1 MTNKTILIQVR
12 IPEHLVRIIDTLQD
26 QGIYMNRTEVIMDG
40 VRRLV
45 KAYQTE
51 DLLKLA
57 VFRSLH
63 GKKGTTSF
71 SDIAY
76 EYDPIEVESAISKAF
91 HTDSIDEFID
101 EVRR

>member
-1 MTNKTILIQVR
+1 
-12 IPEHLVRIIDTLQD
+12 
-26 QGIYMNRTEVIMDG
+26 MNRTEVIMDG

-76 EYDPIEVESAISKAF
+76 EYDPIDVESAITEAF
-91 HTDSIDEFID
+91 HTDSIDEIID